1 MATINIHIFIIVKYN
16 DFDYLNKRY
25 RMDGSRNKN
34 PETTLGREIGR
45 QTGDLHLSPCSS
57 KYNSTVSFR
66 GPQNASFLL
75 PHAPPP
81 YSFPMDLSDLPHL
94 SSFSWLLALCQPS
107 SPAGTLW
114 EHTGHTGLGITY
126 ANCRSSPFCLPQIHC
141 DAHL

>member
-25 RMDGSRNKN
+25 RMNDSRNKN

-57 KYNSTVSFR
+57 KYNSTVSFP
-66 GPQNASFLL
+66 GPQNAAFLL

-81 YSFPMDLSDLPHL
+81 YPFPTDLSDPPKFLLLTLCSIPTLISSRPSLGAHWPHWPL
-94 SSFSWLLALCQPS
+94 W
-107 SPAGTLW
+107 AGNYV
-114 EHTGHTGLGITY
+114 G
-126 ANCRSSPFCLPQIHC
+126 
-141 DAHL
+141 